1 MFRTLFYLPYL
12 APPVAATLAF
22 VFLLNPGT
30 GPVNRSS
37 ATWACR
43 TPGWFTDAA
52 WSKPALTML
61 ALWGIGDL
69 MVIFMAAL
77 LDVPKEQYEAAELD
91 GAGAWHRFRY
101 VTLPNISPII
111 MFAVV
116 TGVIQTMQYYT
127 QPLVAGKVASGI
139 IGGSGQQ
146 FEPGYPDKSTL
157 TLPQLV
163 YNLGFQRFDYGS
175 ACVVALVLFALSM
188 AFTAL
193 LMRRRGG
200 LIRQVTDPDDHN
212 VLDKLRGVGRAPPV
226 SPAER
231 TARRKALL
239 DWIAVHAL
247 GVAAALFFVLPFV
260 FVLLTSLMSDHQALT
275 SDLWPHT
282 WEWGNYAKVFDTPG
296 FLTWW
301 RNTLLYAGCGTVLTV
316 VSSDPGGLR
325 ARQVPLPRP
334 EPVDDAGHLHDDAA
348 AAGHHHPDVPVLGQ
362 AAGPVRAPCGR

>member
-1 MFRTLFYLPYL
+1 MTTYTLRAKRRRAALRTAAFMSPWLIGFGVFFAYPLISTVYFSFTHYDGFADPTFNGLRNWSYVFNDYPLFWPALRNTLWLVVVMVACRVVFGLGIGLLITRIKTGTGVFRTLFYLPYL

-30 GPVNRSS
+30 GPVNSVL
-37 ATWACR
+37 ADLGVPA
-43 TPGWFTDAA
+43 PAWFTDPT

-61 ALWGIGDL
+61 AVWGVGDL

-77 LDVPKEQYEAAELD
+77 LDVPREQYEAAELD
-91 GAGAWHRFRY
+91 GASSWQRFRF
-101 VTLPNISPII
+101 VTLPNISPIV

-116 TGVIQTMQYYT
+116 TGIIQTMQYYT

-139 IGGSGQQ
+139 IGSSGQQ

-200 LIRQVTDPDDHN
+200 LI
-212 VLDKLRGVGRAPPV
+212 
-226 SPAER
+226 
-231 TARRKALL
+231 
-239 DWIAVHAL
+239 
-247 GVAAALFFVLPFV
+247 
-260 FVLLTSLMSDHQALT
+260 QAG
-275 SDLWPHT
+275 D
-282 WEWGNYAKVFDTPG
+282 
-296 FLTWW
+296 
-301 RNTLLYAGCGTVLTV
+301 
-316 VSSDPGGLR
+316 
-325 ARQVPLPRP
+325 
-334 EPVDDAGHLHDDAA
+334 
-348 AAGHHHPDVPVLGQ
+348 
-362 AAGPVRAPCGR
+362 

>member
-1 MFRTLFYLPYL
+1 MSTQAPTLRSKHRRSALRTAAFMSPWLIGFTVFFAYPLISTVYFSFMKYDGFNPPVWKGLGNWSYVFTDYPMFWPSLRNTLWLVAIMVACRVVFGLGIGMLITKIKTGTGIFRTLFYLPYL

-30 GPVNRSS
+30 GPVN
-37 ATWACR
+37 TILGDLGLP
-43 TPGWFTDAA
+43 TPGWFNDPA
-52 WSKPALTML
+52 WSKPALTLL
-61 ALWGIGDL
+61 AVWGIGDL

-91 GAGAWHRFRY
+91 GASAWQRFRF
-101 VTLPNISPII
+101 VTLPNISPIV

-116 TGVIQTMQYYT
+116 TGVISAMQYYA

-175 ACVVALVLFALSM
+175 ACVVALVLFVLAM

-200 LIRQVTDPDDHN
+200 LI
-212 VLDKLRGVGRAPPV
+212 G
-226 SPAER
+226 
-231 TARRKALL
+231 
-239 DWIAVHAL
+239 
-247 GVAAALFFVLPFV
+247 
-260 FVLLTSLMSDHQALT
+260 
-275 SDLWPHT
+275 
-282 WEWGNYAKVFDTPG
+282 
-296 FLTWW
+296 
-301 RNTLLYAGCGTVLTV
+301 AG
-316 VSSDPGGLR
+316 D
-325 ARQVPLPRP
+325 
-334 EPVDDAGHLHDDAA
+334 
-348 AAGHHHPDVPVLGQ
+348 
-362 AAGPVRAPCGR
+362 

>member
-1 MFRTLFYLPYL
+1 MSTLPASPATPTLGTRRRRQALRTAAFMSPWLIGFSVFFAYPLISTVYFSFMKYDGFGVPEFRGLGNWSYVFHDYPMFWPALRNTLWLVLVMVTFRVVFGLGIGLLITKIRTGTGVFRTLFYLPYL

-30 GPVNRSS
+30 GPVDSVLGDLGLP
-37 ATWACR
+37 
-43 TPGWFTDAA
+43 TPGWFTDAT

-61 ALWGIGDL
+61 ALWGVGDL

-91 GAGAWHRFRY
+91 GTSAWQRFRF
-101 VTLPNISPII
+101 VTLPNISPIV

-127 QPLVAGKVASGI
+127 QPLVAGKVASGV

-188 AFTAL
+188 AFTAVL
-193 LMRRRGG
+193 LRRRGG
-200 LIRQVTDPDDHN
+200 LV
-212 VLDKLRGVGRAPPV
+212 
-226 SPAER
+226 
-231 TARRKALL
+231 
-239 DWIAVHAL
+239 
-247 GVAAALFFVLPFV
+247 
-260 FVLLTSLMSDHQALT
+260 QAG
-275 SDLWPHT
+275 D
-282 WEWGNYAKVFDTPG
+282 
-296 FLTWW
+296 
-301 RNTLLYAGCGTVLTV
+301 
-316 VSSDPGGLR
+316 
-325 ARQVPLPRP
+325 
-334 EPVDDAGHLHDDAA
+334 
-348 AAGHHHPDVPVLGQ
+348 
-362 AAGPVRAPCGR
+362 

>member
-1 MFRTLFYLPYL
+1 MTTYTLRAKRRRAALRTAAFMSPWLIGFGVFFAYPLISTVYFSFTHYDGFADPTFNGLKNWTYVFRDYPLFWPALRNTLWLVVVMVACRVVFGLGIGLLITKIKTGTGVFRTLFYLPYL
-12 APPVAATLAF
+12 APPVAATLSF

-30 GPVNRSS
+30 GPVNSVLS
-37 ATWACR
+37 DLGIPA
-43 TPGWFTDAA
+43 PDWFTDPA

-61 ALWGIGDL
+61 AVWGVGDL

-91 GAGAWHRFRY
+91 GASAWQRFRF
-101 VTLPNISPII
+101 VTLPNISPIV

-116 TGVIQTMQYYT
+116 TGIIQTMQYYT

-139 IGGSGQQ
+139 IGSSGQQ

-200 LIRQVTDPDDHN
+200 LI
-212 VLDKLRGVGRAPPV
+212 
-226 SPAER
+226 
-231 TARRKALL
+231 
-239 DWIAVHAL
+239 
-247 GVAAALFFVLPFV
+247 
-260 FVLLTSLMSDHQALT
+260 QAG
-275 SDLWPHT
+275 D
-282 WEWGNYAKVFDTPG
+282 
-296 FLTWW
+296 
-301 RNTLLYAGCGTVLTV
+301 
-316 VSSDPGGLR
+316 
-325 ARQVPLPRP
+325 
-334 EPVDDAGHLHDDAA
+334 
-348 AAGHHHPDVPVLGQ
+348 
-362 AAGPVRAPCGR
+362 